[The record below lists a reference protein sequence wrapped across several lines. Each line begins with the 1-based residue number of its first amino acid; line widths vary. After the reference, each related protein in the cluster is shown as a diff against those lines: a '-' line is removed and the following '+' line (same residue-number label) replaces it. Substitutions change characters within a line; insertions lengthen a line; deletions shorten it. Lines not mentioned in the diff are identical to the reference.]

1 MLEQERALS
10 RDSIETCAQ
19 RERCWGSWIQRGLGQ
34 KSLWAQMWGD
44 EVQQWVA
51 WRTECCCSVHGLP
64 AWGTGWKQHLWHQG
78 SDTVHETQ
86 SLTSIVTAA
95 LSLHKSTGSTAA
107 SRAVG
112 GEDKE
117 AQEFWF
123 ISGSTSFGDNLYGR
137 SIRPPVRT
145 CCGTP
150 TQNTPVRQ
158 EVTEVI
164 AHAALGSTS
173 EKNTMQIPLYC
184 YQPADTGTCSHLRI
198 YFIPIQNNLN
208 QLSQS
213 RRLWDT

>member
-1 MLEQERALS
+1 MKLSHSLPLSLQPSHCTRA
-10 RDSIETCAQ
+10 RAAQ
-19 RERCWGSWIQRGLGQ
+19 RPHEQWEERIRRL
-34 KSLWAQMWGD
+34 
-44 EVQQWVA
+44 
-51 WRTECCCSVHGLP
+51 R
-64 AWGTGWKQHLWHQG
+64 
-78 SDTVHETQ
+78 
-86 SLTSIVTAA
+86 
-95 LSLHKSTGSTAA
+95 
-107 SRAVG
+107 
-112 GEDKE
+112 
-117 AQEFWF
+117 
-123 ISGSTSFGDNLYGR
+123 SFGSSLDPPALVTTGLYGR

-184 YQPADTGTCSHLRI
+184 YQPADTGTCFHLRI

-213 RRLWDT
+213 RRL